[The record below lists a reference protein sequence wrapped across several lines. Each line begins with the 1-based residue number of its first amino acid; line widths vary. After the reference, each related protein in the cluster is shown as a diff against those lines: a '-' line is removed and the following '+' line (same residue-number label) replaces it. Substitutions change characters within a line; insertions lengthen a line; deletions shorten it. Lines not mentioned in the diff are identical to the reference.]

1 MSNKQVTAG
10 SRSTDEHTRWWK
22 TYSQIRVFS
31 SQQEE
36 RKWHNNVIN
45 QSRKTKRGI
54 WFILISWEEAASC
67 WSQLT
72 VLRMSRWSE
81 DKRRTGTA
89 AQQLRRSLA
98 AANCLQF
105 QTKRLQ
111 NVSRPPHYTTV
122 TWPHLFLLI
131 YIEGDQRTY
140 PDVGI
145 NLEIVT
151 LLS

>member
-10 SRSTDEHTRWWK
+10 SRSRQAHETVKNIEPDQ
-22 TYSQIRVFS
+22 SV
-31 SQQEE
+31 QQEQ

-54 WFILISWEEAASC
+54 RFILISCGEAASC

-72 VLRMSRWSE
+72 VQRMSRWSE
-81 DKRRTGTA
+81 DKGRTGTA

-105 QTKRLQ
+105 QTKQLQ
-111 NVSRPPHYTTV
+111 NVSRPNHYTTV

-131 YIEGDQRTY
+131 YMEVDQRIH